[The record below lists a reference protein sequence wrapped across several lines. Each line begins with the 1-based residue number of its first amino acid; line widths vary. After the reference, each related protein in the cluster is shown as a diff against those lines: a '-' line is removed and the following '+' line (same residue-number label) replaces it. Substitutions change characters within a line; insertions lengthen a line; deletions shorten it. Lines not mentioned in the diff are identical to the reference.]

1 MQSTPLPDEAYESM
15 SEATPTADSADV
27 RRLQHEL
34 KAAKHEIGKLHRQMN
49 ALQRHVH
56 KELEAIRRDALAA
69 AAAARP
75 SEAAVSPPGVHTLKP
90 IGRIESCFSQRNGT
104 PRQAGVAPA
113 ARSRLRMEWGV
124 PAHTLDGLAAFS
136 HVWLIFL
143 FDQNRGDEVVKSKVH
158 PPCLDGAPTG
168 VFACRSPHRPNPI
181 GLSLV
186 ELDRIEGDTLYLSG
200 ADLIDGTPVVDVKPF
215 VPYADLPL
223 AMGKVRAPEWVHAG
237 GSPRLCVE
245 VTPNA
250 RACIQNA
257 CAARVP
263 PDGCVALRFFVGA
276 PDAAEA
282 ALVQVLQADPRSVYR
297 RQKCSGQQYRVC
309 IDGLDAEC
317 RFADDGAMVTVDSVR
332 FRSIADAEVYDS
344 EPYVAAGSI
353 AAQPDDTE
361 GPLYLRDPTS

>member
-1 MQSTPLPDEAYESM
+1 MHLQLAFM
-15 SEATPTADSADV
+15 SESFPTLSAAADSAEV

-49 ALQRHVH
+49 ALQRHVQ

-69 AAAARP
+69 AAAAAAARP
-75 SEAAVSPPGVHTLKP
+75 SEAAVGPPGVHTLKP

-158 PPCLDGAPTG
+158 PPCLDGAATG

-250 RACIQNA
+250 RACIQKA

-263 PDGCVALRFFVGA
+263 PDGSVALRFFAGA

-297 RQKCSGQQYRVC
+297 RHKCSGQQYRVC
-309 IDGLDAEC
+309 IDGLVAEC

-332 FRSIADAEVYDS
+332 FRSVAEAEVYDS
-344 EPYVAAGSI
+344 EPYVAAGST
-353 AAQPDDTE
+353 AEDDTE
-361 GPLYLRDPTS
+361 GPRDLRDPSS